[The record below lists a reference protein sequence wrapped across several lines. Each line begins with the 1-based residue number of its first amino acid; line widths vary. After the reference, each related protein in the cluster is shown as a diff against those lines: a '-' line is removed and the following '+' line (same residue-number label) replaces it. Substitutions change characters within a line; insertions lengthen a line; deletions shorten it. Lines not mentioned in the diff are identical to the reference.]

1 MEKAKQEWLCP
12 ICTKGISDGL
22 TREEL
27 KKTADQ
33 KRFKLEAE
41 ERIRA
46 QTKRAAKEK
55 FLKKEKSRETAKLK
69 DKKVTDLKNKE
80 HNQEKVKNVP
90 KKLQMPPKKRE
101 LSIKL
106 EEEKEK
112 LKKLIKSSKKDLNK
126 KHELMRKKLS
136 KESVSKKS
144 TKTSLS
150 QNFEPISKVVPIVR
164 KPEVKKKHKDAIDPS
179 VQDLFKAEPIKKTS
193 VTTPTTPTTPQTP
206 GGTPFIRKSSESRR
220 MSTSNTLERLCP
232 SGCGKMVKSNTSIY
246 CNNECIEIH
255 VNETLKLLRI
265 ARKEKGEIGSKSKD
279 IERRVVVVEK
289 SSGRLL
295 SGKDGIPEKEL
306 LDYIKANQ
314 TFEVLRPSNVKDKK
328 KDEKTTPFSP
338 TKSSS
343 PKKDEKK
350 TPVGRTN
357 SRSGESEGPDPI
369 RASVRSTLKDTLINR

>member
-1 MEKAKQEWLCP
+1 MNLILLCP
-12 ICTKGISDGL
+12 
-22 TREEL
+22 EENQL
-27 KKTADQ
+27 FSGT
-33 KRFKLEAE
+33 
-41 ERIRA
+41 
-46 QTKRAAKEK
+46 KEK

-69 DKKVTDLKNKE
+69 DKQMADIKDKE

-136 KESVSKKS
+136 RESVSKKS
-144 TKTSLS
+144 TKTSVS

-206 GGTPFIRKSSESRR
+206 GGAPFIRKSSDARR
-220 MSTSNTLERLCP
+220 MSTSNALERLCP

-265 ARKEKGEIGSKSKD
+265 ARKEKGEIGSKSID
-279 IERRVVVVEK
+279 RRVVVVEK

-306 LDYIKANQ
+306 LDYIKTNQ
-314 TFEVLRPSNVKDKK
+314 TFEVLRPSNVKEKK
-328 KDEKTTPFSP
+328 KDEKSTSISP